1 MSLCQFQFRDRSRLP
16 FQPTWWPVARS
27 ILLALFTNTIIV
39 CVRSNLLPLRPLT
52 LQMISWRG
60 RLFQYSFTLRLA
72 FCDLFSFPL
81 LPMEAV
87 LESLSR
93 YAATLGCFS
102 RHFTRCFGCVPVAN
116 HNGLMYSIRVLWYG
130 RHQRSG
136 IPNHSPPSG
145 EKLTLNLYFRRFK
158 VYMAVEPPGGHW
170 PPGWG
175 DGGTEGDLFD
185 LNVVVLLWVPP
196 GRVKIP
202 AEFLE

>member
-1 MSLCQFQFRDRSRLP
+1 
-16 FQPTWWPVARS
+16 
-27 ILLALFTNTIIV
+27 
-39 CVRSNLLPLRPLT
+39 
-52 LQMISWRG
+52 MISWRG

-72 FCDLFSFPL
+72 YCDLLSFTL
-81 LPMEAV
+81 LPMDAV
-87 LESLSR
+87 LSLLHASN
-93 YAATLGCFS
+93 LW
-102 RHFTRCFGCVPVAN
+102 VASPAIWK
-116 HNGLMYSIRVLWYG
+116 GALVAFLLPTTTVWMYSIRVLWYG

-175 DGGTEGDLFD
+175 DGSTEGDLFD